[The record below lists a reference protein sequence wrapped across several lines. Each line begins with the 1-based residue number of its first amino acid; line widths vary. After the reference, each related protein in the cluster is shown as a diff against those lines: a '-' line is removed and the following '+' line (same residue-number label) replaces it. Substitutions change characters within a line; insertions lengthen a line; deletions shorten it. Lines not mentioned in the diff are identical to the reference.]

1 MIKDEASKQER
12 CGFVA
17 VLGIPNSGK
26 STLVNALVG
35 TKVTIVSPKVQ
46 TTRMRIR
53 GISVYEDTQ
62 IILADTPGIFKP
74 KRRLDR
80 AMVAAAWSEAEEA
93 ETVMLV
99 VDAARGFSD
108 ETKAII
114 SGLAER
120 KQSAILVLN
129 KTDLVSNKERLLELA
144 SEAKEYGI
152 FTDVFMV
159 SAARGEYV
167 EDLKKF
173 LASKMPYGP
182 WLFPDDNVSD
192 LPLRMLAAEI
202 TREKVFLFLHEE
214 LPYNITVETTSW
226 EEKEDGSTRIEQ
238 TIFVERDS
246 QRKIVLGT
254 KGSKIKTIGMAARKE
269 IEAATGDRVHL
280 FLHVKVAE
288 NWEDDPRRYRNLGLD
303 FNA

>member
-1 MIKDEASKQER
+1 MTPNDNSSAER

-26 STLVNALVG
+26 STLVNAMVG
-35 TKVTIVSPKVQ
+35 TKVSIVSPKVQ

-53 GISVYEDTQ
+53 GIAISDDTQ

-80 AMVAAAWSEAEEA
+80 AMVAAAWGETEEA
-93 ETVMLV
+93 DAVMLV

-114 SGLAER
+114 AGLEAK
-120 KQSAILVLN
+120 KQKTILVLN
-129 KTDLVSNKERLLELA
+129 KIDLVSNRNNLLQLVA
-144 SEAKEYGI
+144 EAKDNPI
-152 FTDVFMV
+152 FSDIFMI
-159 SAARGEYV
+159 SAATGECV

-182 WLFPDDNVSD
+182 WMFPKDDVSD

-226 EEKEDGSTRIEQ
+226 QEKPDGSTRIEQ
-238 TIFVERDS
+238 TIFVERES
-246 QRKIVLGT
+246 QRKIVLGS

-269 IEAATGDRVHL
+269 IEAAIDGSVHL